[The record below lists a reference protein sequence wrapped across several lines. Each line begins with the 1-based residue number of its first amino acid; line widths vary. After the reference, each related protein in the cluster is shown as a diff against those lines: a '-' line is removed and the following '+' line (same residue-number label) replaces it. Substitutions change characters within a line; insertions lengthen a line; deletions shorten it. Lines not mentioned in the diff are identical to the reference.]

1 MTRISSNLGLLRIWN
16 KNFYL
21 SQFALR
27 VVLLPYEVPAMQ
39 CISCKSANER
49 EFPAEINVHFPGPEG
64 LDKPTVWVFPHLRV
78 CLDCGLAQFTMAKAQ
93 VQQLG
98 DCDVRTQSRG
108 TAA

>member
-1 MTRISSNLGLLRIWN
+1 MTRKSSNLRLLRIWN

-64 LDKPTVWVFPHLRV
+64 LDKPTVWIFPHLRV
-78 CLDCGLAQFTMAKAQ
+78 CLDCGLTQFTMNEEQ
-93 VQQLG
+93 VQQLAN
-98 DCDVRTQSRG
+98 CDVHSQSRG